1 MTYNK
6 YLKQILLLAA
16 GFASLTVAKVVS
28 AEVKSL
34 PGLETFTS
42 KIYAGMYNV
51 SRTRGLFYTLI
62 ESESDPANDPLL
74 VWFSGGPG
82 ASSTI
87 ELFTGIGPYV
97 FIDNQTIFKSEYSW
111 TNKANLML
119 IDNPAGVGYSW
130 AKREVDYAQND
141 YQFSLDAISF
151 MRQFFND
158 WPELM
163 KNPIFITGQSYG
175 GVYAPYL
182 TW

>member
-1 MTYNK
+1 MSTKK
-6 YLKQILLLAA
+6 YLKQIILLAA
-16 GFASLTVAKVVS
+16 GFASLAVAKVPS

-34 PGLETFTS
+34 PGLEKLTS

-82 ASSTI
+82 GASTI

-97 FIDNQTIFKSEYSW
+97 FIDNQTILTSEYSW
-111 TNKANLML
+111 TKKANLML

-130 AKREVDYAQND
+130 AKRELDYA
-141 YQFSLDAISF
+141 
-151 MRQFFND
+151 
-158 WPELM
+158 
-163 KNPIFITGQSYG
+163 
-175 GVYAPYL
+175 
-182 TW
+182 

>member
-1 MTYNK
+1 MTYKK
-6 YLKQILLLAA
+6 YLKQILLLTA
-16 GFASLTVAKVVS
+16 GFALQVLSKVPS

-34 PGLETFTS
+34 PGLEALTS
-42 KIYAGMYNV
+42 NMYAGMYNV

-82 ASSTI
+82 GASTV

-97 FIDNQTIFKSEYSW
+97 FLDNNTIFKSEYSW
-111 TNKANLML
+111 AKKANLLL

-130 AKREVDYAQND
+130 AKREIDYAQND

-151 MRQFFND
+151 MTQFFND

-163 KNPIFITGQSYG
+163 KNPLFITG
-175 GVYAPYL
+175 
-182 TW
+182 